1 MGSKATELAKTTG
14 FHRVSCSE
22 YLRGKTDPFE
32 KSGRIQKELTDCL
45 LAVLAVS
52 APRGVPMS
60 CREIGE
66 FCGISKQRVHQIEKE
81 AMKKLR
87 RNETVT
93 RKEFRQWK

>member
-1 MGSKATELAKTTG
+1 MSEALQMSKVTG
-14 FHRVSCSE
+14 FHRVSCGE
-22 YLRGKTDPFE
+22 YLRGQTDPFE

-45 LAVLAVS
+45 LAVLALS

-81 AMKKLR
+81 ALKKLR
-87 RNETVT
+87 GNSTVT
-93 RKEFRQWK
+93 RKEFKQWK

>member
-1 MGSKATELAKTTG
+1 MAKFTELSKATG

-22 YLRGKTDPFE
+22 FIRGVTDPFE

-45 LAVLAVS
+45 LAILALS

-87 RNETVT
+87 SNTTVT

>member
-1 MGSKATELAKTTG
+1 MNSASELSRAIG
-14 FHRVSCSE
+14 FHRVSCGE
-22 YLRGKTDPFE
+22 YLRGQTDPFE
-32 KSGRIQKELTDCL
+32 KSGRVQKELTDCL
-45 LAVLAVS
+45 LAILALL

-93 RKEFRQWK
+93 RKEFKQWQ

>member
-1 MGSKATELAKTTG
+1 MAKPTELADATG

-22 YLRGKTDPFE
+22 YLRGVTDPFE

-45 LAVLAVS
+45 LAILALS

-60 CREIGE
+60 CREIGD

-87 RNETVT
+87 GNRTVT